1 MCLICTEYQKG
12 KLTVNEA
19 WNNLREMQD
28 TLDPEHVDV
37 ILTMLFFGD
46 AYEDVSVIDYGQ
58 MIEEEDWVLI
68 QQNGT
73 SFSLG
78 KLIKQKWIDS

>member
-19 WNNLREMQD
+19 SNNLSEMQD

-58 MIEEEDWVLI
+58 MIEEE
-68 QQNGT
+68 G
-73 SFSLG
+73 
-78 KLIKQKWIDS
+78 

>member
-12 KLTVNEA
+12 KLTVSEA
-19 WNNLREMQD
+19 WRNLQEMQG
-28 TLDPEHVDV
+28 TLAPEHVDV

-58 MIEEEDWVLI
+58 MIEEE
-68 QQNGT
+68 G
-73 SFSLG
+73 
-78 KLIKQKWIDS
+78 

>member
-28 TLDPEHVDV
+28 TLEPEHVDV

-46 AYEDVSVIDYGQ
+46 AYEDVAVIDYGQ
-58 MIEEEDWVLI
+58 MIEEE
-68 QQNGT
+68 
-73 SFSLG
+73 S
-78 KLIKQKWIDS
+78 

>member
-1 MCLICTEYQKG
+1 MQELVRHPRGRVDMCLICTEYQKG

-28 TLDPEHVDV
+28 TLEPEHVDV

-46 AYEDVSVIDYGQ
+46 AYEDVSVINYGE
-58 MIEEEDWVLI
+58 MIEEED
-68 QQNGT
+68 
-73 SFSLG
+73 
-78 KLIKQKWIDS
+78 

>member
-37 ILTMLFFGD
+37 ILTLLFFGD

-58 MIEEEDWVLI
+58 MIEEEGLVSI

>member
-12 KLTVNEA
+12 KLTVSEA
-19 WNNLREMQD
+19 WRNLQEMQD

-58 MIEEEDWVLI
+58 MIEEEE
-68 QQNGT
+68 
-73 SFSLG
+73 
-78 KLIKQKWIDS
+78 

>member
-58 MIEEEDWVLI
+58 MIEEEGWVSI

-73 SFSLG
+73 SFSLERHN
-78 KLIKQKWIDS
+78 KQKWIDS

>member
-58 MIEEEDWVLI
+58 MIEEEGWVSI

>member
-19 WNNLREMQD
+19 WRNLQEMQEV
-28 TLDPEHVDV
+28 LAPEHVDV
-37 ILTMLFFGD
+37 ILAMLFFGD

-58 MIEEEDWVLI
+58 MIEEED
-68 QQNGT
+68 
-73 SFSLG
+73 
-78 KLIKQKWIDS
+78 